1 MYKITFRKTKR
12 RLANGTNNGY
22 LGGNSIAKEKR
33 KRNKVVVCADRINTG
48 R

>member
-1 MYKITFRKTKR
+1 MYKKTFSKTKR
-12 RLANGTNNGY
+12 RRANRTKDGY
-22 LGGNSIAKEKR
+22 SGDNLTTKEKR